1 MDKVI
6 ANVKDESSNLNI
18 LTTTLSSI
26 VMCTPLQLE
35 QPFASFCFGHAIAK
49 NANMPQMTKKLCW
62 FKGVTKNSIV
72 YFAKEHYFD

>member
-1 MDKVI
+1 
-6 ANVKDESSNLNI
+6 
-18 LTTTLSSI
+18 
-26 VMCTPLQLE
+26 MCTPLQLE